1 MSSDA
6 QIKDLICLKQPPA
19 APIERWQMIPARRP
33 RQVSDATPV
42 SSPLRV
48 RATNGTINVSVSA
61 KTPDVHKVVL
71 KYKKTHSPKTP
82 KPNASALQR
91 KTPGTCNSSRRRT
104 PAKSGKKKTPGRS
117 PSGCRFIPNRSS
129 MDLEYSAYLLRKEC
143 EEERDSDSLSPSR
156 QECQQALLKAISR
169 SRGKSGQRNV
179 LSFSIATPSVSEGTF
194 IFALLYCT
202 FHWLHSG
209 CHLHRHVYTFTGLKR
224 GLIHAARQR

>member
-6 QIKDLICLKQPPA
+6 QINDLICLKQPPA
-19 APIERWQMIPARRP
+19 APIERWQMVPARRP

-48 RATNGTINVSVSA
+48 RATNGTISVSVSS

-82 KPNASALQR
+82 KTNVSALQR
-91 KTPGTCNSSRRRT
+91 KTPGTCNSSRKRT
-104 PAKSGKKKTPGRS
+104 PKSGKKKTPGRS
-117 PSGCRFIPNRSS
+117 PSGCRFIPNRAS
-129 MDLEYSAYLLRKEC
+129 MDLEYSSYLLRKKEC
-143 EEERDSDSLSPSR
+143 EEERDESQSPSR

-194 IFALLYCT
+194 IVVLHIPLVT
-202 FHWLHSG
+202 LWLTLS
-209 CHLHRHVYTFTGLKR
+209 
-224 GLIHAARQR
+224 